1 MNKLCKQFSVSP
13 DVYQAENVMTRFID
27 IPHNV
32 LDIPV
37 GFGNSKANK
46 AMPALKGLVDG
57 WEQCDNY
64 LSNMKCK
71 LVGRSQKGEQ
81 LILEKNEERVG

>member
-13 DVYQAENVMTRFID
+13 DVHQAENVMTRFIN
-27 IPHNV
+27 IQHNV
-32 LDIPV
+32 LVITV
-37 GFGNSKANK
+37 GFGNSKVNK
-46 AMPALKGLVDG
+46 AVPALKGLVDW

-71 LVGRSQKGEQ
+71 VVGRSQKG
-81 LILEKNEERVG
+81 NS